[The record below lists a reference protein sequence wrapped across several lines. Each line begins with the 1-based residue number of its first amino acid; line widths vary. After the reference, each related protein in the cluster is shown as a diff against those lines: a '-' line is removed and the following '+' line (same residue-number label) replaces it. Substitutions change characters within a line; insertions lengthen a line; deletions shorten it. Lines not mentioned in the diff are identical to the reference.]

1 MHEFSVMAQIVE
13 NVLREANQRNAR
25 KVESD
30 DLQIGDFTML
40 GEEQLRFA
48 YEILSKDTILAGSE
62 LKVGHIKGEIRCPK
76 CGYKGDIPSAE
87 DAPHRMIPILECPKC
102 HGAAVITKG
111 RECMVRNISMVVP
124 DV

>member
-13 NVLREANQRNAR
+13 NVLREASARNAR
-25 KVESD
+25 RVESV

-48 YEILSKDTILAGSE
+48 YEILSKDSILAGSE
-62 LKVGHIKGEIRCPK
+62 LKIGHIKGEIRCPS
-76 CGYKGDIPSAE
+76 CGYEGEVPLSE
-87 DAPHRMIPILECPKC
+87 DSPHRMIPILECPKC
-102 HGAAVITKG
+102 HNAAEIAKG
-111 RECMVRNISMVVP
+111 RECIVRNISMVVP